1 MMKKIILILI
11 ASLIGGCGTF
21 LSGIQ
26 DHTNPLSVWHGPS
39 PSNNYEGNL
48 ASFSDA
54 TYPQIEQRTI
64 QHCSSY
70 GWLKI
75 KPFKYMADNSM
86 TGTSYW
92 KYQCN
97 GPQVSANTP
106 ELINNPAPAISLPSK
121 QAISIDQAKQQCKDI
136 GYKPGTEKFG
146 NCVLELNK

>member
-1 MMKKIILILI
+1 
-11 ASLIGGCGTF
+11 
-21 LSGIQ
+21 
-26 DHTNPLSVWHGPS
+26 
-39 PSNNYEGNL
+39 
-48 ASFSDA
+48 
-54 TYPQIEQRTI
+54 
-64 QHCSSY
+64 
-70 GWLKI
+70 
-75 KPFKYMADNSM
+75 MADNSM

-146 NCVLELNK
+146 NCVLEMVK